1 MVTHRCEK
9 MPVPN
14 IRMVPT
20 KNPKSIYEGLILR
33 RVASSR
39 RGVKF
44 SKDSSILLKREAET
58 FWALESISTILVI
71 KLISNYY
78 TSSGFL
84 MIAKHNITVQ
94 VWVLF
99 PKNLEKLTS
108 VKAKIIIDKSYWYLS
123 SGSFNYW

>member
-1 MVTHRCEK
+1 

-39 RGVKF
+39 KGVKF

-58 FWALESISTILVI
+58 F
-71 KLISNYY
+71 
-78 TSSGFL
+78 
-84 MIAKHNITVQ
+84 
-94 VWVLF
+94 
-99 PKNLEKLTS
+99 
-108 VKAKIIIDKSYWYLS
+108 
-123 SGSFNYW
+123 